1 MTTWYQ
7 RIAKGMTEPEWTSE
21 PPCHWSGVNER
32 LLASIESDVMPREE
46 YFDRSSGCQASYHPS
61 YKYGRK

>member
-21 PPCHWSGVNER
+21 PPCYWSGVNER
-32 LLASIESDVMPREE
+32 LLASIESEVMPRE
-46 YFDRSSGCQASYHPS
+46 GTVLNPAT
-61 YKYGRK
+61 